1 MTSKFSA
8 RRVLVLTAGET
19 DGLPETIHER
29 VARTRADVPV
39 AAPQYLLEIAGGPN
53 IEAVGR
59 LSGFDAEGI
68 AGDAAQAIEDA
79 LADFDADV
87 LVVDGQLADRARR
100 RFGLPIVPV
109 RAAA

>member
-1 MTSKFSA
+1 MTSKCSA

-19 DGLPETIHER
+19 DGLPETIHDR
-29 VARTRADVPV
+29 VAPDP
-39 AAPQYLLEIAGGPN
+39 
-53 IEAVGR
+53 
-59 LSGFDAEGI
+59 
-68 AGDAAQAIEDA
+68 AQAIEDA
-79 LADFDADV
+79 LAVFDANV